1 MDKERE
7 KVEENYCKKDLKTED
22 KERSTDAIYV
32 HSRHFV
38 LELDRDSPFLS
49 SGSKLLK
56 SIRKLGILID
66 VSLCLS

>member
-1 MDKERE
+1 M
-7 KVEENYCKKDLKTED
+7 L
-22 KERSTDAIYV
+22 YV